1 MRCIVVPVVA
11 GVLAVVTPV
20 SSFATTCSCA
30 GVPILSAM
38 QTATPGDKKWI
49 VASTYEFHDLSDLV
63 SGSTSVVDQTGRD
76 RTSQALILEASRG
89 LTDKWSVS
97 TLLSAVEH
105 DRDVGG
111 VRDSVSGLGDAVL
124 MFKYSPKAISLYS
137 KNSLSF
143 GIGSRLPIGENDAS
157 RQGFTLAEDLQPST
171 GAFGAIGWVYGA
183 RALNDSTSLRTY
195 GSLTYTYN
203 GDNDRDYQFGH
214 TTTASI
220 GGSYQTESPWGFN
233 LEVLFSHS
241 ERDLRA
247 SVDIPNTGGKW
258 LDFIPAVQYHLNES
272 LAIRASAKI
281 PLSRDLNDELQ
292 FTTKYAVRVSLSY
305 VFGS

>member
-1 MRCIVVPVVA
+1 MKHAILVLSLAWLSSATLALASDELGDIVTDRPDFTES
-11 GVLAVVTPV
+11 AVVTP
-20 SSFATTCSCA
+20 
-30 GVPILSAM
+30 
-38 QTATPGDKKWI
+38 
-49 VASTYEFHDLSDLV
+49 
-63 SGSTSVVDQTGRD
+63 TGHF
-76 RTSQALILEASRG
+76 QLESG
-89 LTDKWSVS
+89 LTWTEES
-97 TLLSAVEH
+97 
-105 DRDVGG
+105 GG
-111 VRDSVSGLGDAVL
+111 VTIFNAPELLIRWTPFNRFELRFGISDYVKQQNHIDVSGLGDAVL

-241 ERDLRA
+241 ERDRRA

-272 LAIRASAKI
+272 LAVRASAKI
-281 PLSRDLNDELQ
+281 PLSRDLNDQL
-292 FTTKYAVRVSLSY
+292 
-305 VFGS
+305 